1 MKRSALVG
9 AAALALVASTPFVLT
24 VTTPARAQERSEQG
38 RDREWRDRDR
48 DRGWRDGEMHRGDD
62 ERNENDRERAAVRD
76 ARLTLEDAIGVA
88 RREIPGGR
96 VVDADVDDEN
106 GRVSYAIDI
115 EDRNDI
121 MTVLVDPR
129 TGDVIRVFSERE
141 DDDEDD

>member
-24 VTTPARAQERSEQG
+24 VTTPAMAQERSEQG

-48 DRGWRDGEMHRGDD
+48 GWRDGEARRRND

-129 TGDVIRVFSERE
+129 TGDVIRIFSERE

>member
-24 VTTPARAQERSEQG
+24 VTTPAMAQERSEQG

-48 DRGWRDGEMHRGDD
+48 GWRDGEARRGND